1 MSLIYINDN
10 IGNIFGEKMK
20 LLTLN
25 EEILLLSIWKLGDE
39 AYGVKILDQYSS
51 TTGKEIVMGTLY
63 NSLDYLVK
71 KGYISTQRGEPTP
84 ERGGKRKVFYSV
96 TKSGL
101 EALKITKELH
111 ESVWEDIPDT
121 IF

>member
-1 MSLIYINDN
+1 
-10 IGNIFGEKMK
+10 MK

-25 EEILLLSIWKLGDE
+25 EEILMLSIWKLGDD
-39 AYGVKILDQYSS
+39 AYGVKILDQYSKY
-51 TTGKEIVMGTLY
+51 TGKEIVMGTLY

-71 KGYISTQRGEPTP
+71 KGYISTRRGNPIP

-101 EALKITKELH
+101 KALKTTKELH
-111 ESVWEDIPDT
+111 ESVWDDIPDT